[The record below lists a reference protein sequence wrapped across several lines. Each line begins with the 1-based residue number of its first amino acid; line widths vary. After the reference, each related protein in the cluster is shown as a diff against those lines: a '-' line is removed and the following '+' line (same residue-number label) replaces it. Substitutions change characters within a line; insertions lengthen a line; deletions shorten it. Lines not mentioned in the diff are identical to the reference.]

1 MASNQPWKGKR
12 MNQQDNNGYYPH
24 EQLQQRITNFR
35 ETADMFL
42 TLYGDEDTMHDPMQ
56 QSVQISAVKW
66 GDPNMHANYQLA
78 SWNSPTPEQ
87 DSTMTQLT
95 VINDYPDGQQS
106 ITHYVFGS
114 HAPGFISMLEKVT
127 DEQAADLQKKFAAME
142 AGEPLL
148 DYTRS
153 PELEVEMLLNIV
165 SQGLE
170 TKIL

>member
-1 MASNQPWKGKR
+1 
-12 MNQQDNNGYYPH
+12 
-24 EQLQQRITNFR
+24 
-35 ETADMFL
+35 
-42 TLYGDEDTMHDPMQ
+42 
-56 QSVQISAVKW
+56 
-66 GDPNMHANYQLA
+66 
-78 SWNSPTPEQ
+78 
-87 DSTMTQLT
+87 MT
-95 VINDYPDGQQS
+95 
-106 ITHYVFGS
+106 THYVFGS